1 MEIKPGILVRSKAGR
16 DKDHVYAVVDLD
28 EKYVYVADG
37 VEKTLRHMK
46 RKNSRHLQ
54 PILKMGTA
62 GGTDDSSI
70 CEAIRQYA
78 ARVGCNGNTPDRGTS
93 YESLA
98 EGPGRRR
105 N

>member
-16 DKDHVYAVVDLD
+16 DKNHVYAVVDLD

-54 PILKMGTA
+54 PILKIRLHGA
-62 GGTDDSSI
+62 PDDAVI
-70 CEAIRQYA
+70 RDAIKEYENACGQKSRQ
-78 ARVGCNGNTPDRGTS
+78 
-93 YESLA
+93 
-98 EGPGRRR
+98 
-105 N
+105 

>member
-54 PILKMGTA
+54 PI
-62 GGTDDSSI
+62 
-70 CEAIRQYA
+70 
-78 ARVGCNGNTPDRGTS
+78 
-93 YESLA
+93 
-98 EGPGRRR
+98 
-105 N
+105 